1 VCWDSCPRDL
11 PQIYSSNAGGAQWF
25 SQYPLDRE
33 ENSKDRFSK
42 YQMSLLKKEVVY
54 QKGVYFKRCGRRCY
68 GRVRDN
74 IYETWARVIVSL
86 MASVA

>member
-1 VCWDSCPRDL
+1 
-11 PQIYSSNAGGAQWF
+11 
-25 SQYPLDRE
+25 
-33 ENSKDRFSK
+33 
-42 YQMSLLKKEVVY
+42 MSLLKKEVVY